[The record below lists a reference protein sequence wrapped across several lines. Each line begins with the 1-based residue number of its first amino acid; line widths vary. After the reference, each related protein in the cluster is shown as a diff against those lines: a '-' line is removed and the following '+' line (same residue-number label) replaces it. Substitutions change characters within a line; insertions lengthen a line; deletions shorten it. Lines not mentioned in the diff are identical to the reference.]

1 MTKTTHSDISRRQ
14 LLKGMAAAGAA
25 VGTWSLVGCSSR
37 NEGSSAATTAPETKK
52 SEEGGSTSKPE
63 SSSTSAETS
72 TPAQGSGKTLVAVF
86 SWSGNT
92 LTVANRVVE
101 DLQGRAELFR
111 IEPATPYTTD
121 YNEMLQIAQDE
132 QAAGTMPAI
141 ASTVSN
147 WSDYTTVYLG
157 FPTWWGH
164 LPQIVKSFLAG
175 HDCSGKVVYPF
186 NTHGGSGFAS
196 CLSDLTAACPNADVR
211 EGLSLV
217 GERATSSTEQID
229 GWVSNNA

>member
-1 MTKTTHSDISRRQ
+1 M
-14 LLKGMAAAGAA
+14 GA
-25 VGTWSLVGCSSR
+25 WFLVGCSSR
-37 NEGSSAATTAPETKK
+37 NEGSSAATTTPEAKK
-52 SEEGGSTSKPE
+52 SEEDSSTSKPE
-63 SSSTSAETS
+63 TNTTSAETS
-72 TPAQGSGKTLVAVF
+72 APAQGSGKALVAVF

-92 LTVANRVVE
+92 LSVANRVVE
-101 DLQGRAELFR
+101 DLQGQAELFR

-141 ASTVSN
+141 AGTVAN
-147 WSDYTTVYLG
+147 WSDYTTIYLG

-186 NTHGGSGFAS
+186 NTHAGSGFAS
-196 CLSDLTAACPNADVR
+196 CLSDLADACPNADVR

-217 GERATSSTEQID
+217 GESVTSSTEQID
-229 GWVSNNA
+229 AWVSNNA

>member
-37 NEGSSAATTAPETKK
+37 NEGSSAANTAPEAKK
-52 SEEGGSTSKPE
+52 GEEGGSTSKPE
-63 SSSTSAETS
+63 SNATSAETS

-101 DLQGRAELFR
+101 DLQGQAELFR

-217 GERATSSTEQID
+217 GERVTSSTEQID

>member
-1 MTKTTHSDISRRQ
+1 MTKTRHNDISRRQ
-14 LLKGMAAAGAA
+14 LLKGMAAVGAVAGA
-25 VGTWSLVGCSSR
+25 WSLVGCSSR
-37 NEGSSAATTAPETKK
+37 NEGASTSSTSSETKK
-52 SEEGGSTSKPE
+52 SEESNAATKTESNATSTE
-63 SSSTSAETS
+63 TSA
-72 TPAQGSGKTLVAVF
+72 PAQGSGKALVAVF

-101 DLQGRAELFR
+101 DLQGQAELFR

-141 ASTVSN
+141 AGTVAN
-147 WSDYTTVYLG
+147 WSDYTTIYLG

-186 NTHGGSGFAS
+186 NTHADSGFAS